1 MVKKGG
7 GLHQDGT
14 GGQSLCRDPFGQF
27 VEREL
32 CIVVYRRMENWRMS
46 RSGASLQSS
55 SQDFWQSYKFMNPV
69 TKKAEP
75 KQMHCERLDEAA
87 VCEGIYQ

>member
-14 GGQSLCRDPFGQF
+14 GGQSLCQDPFGQF

-32 CIVVYRRMENWRMS
+32 YIVVYRRMENWRMS
-46 RSGASLQSS
+46 RSVGRA
-55 SQDFWQSYKFMNPV
+55 
-69 TKKAEP
+69 
-75 KQMHCERLDEAA
+75 CEAA
-87 VCEGIYQ
+87 AKTSGSPTSS

>member
-32 CIVVYRRMENWRMS
+32 YIMENWRMS
-46 RSGASLQSS
+46 AGRA
-55 SQDFWQSYKFMNPV
+55 
-69 TKKAEP
+69 
-75 KQMHCERLDEAA
+75 CEAA
-87 VCEGIYQ
+87 AKTSGSPTSL